1 MKKRIVAIVAIVAL
15 IAIVAVCLTA
25 CNADSIAKKLENK
38 GYEAVAMD
46 AEEAAEEYAFLSS
59 LAEEIKW
66 AAAGIKG
73 ATTAGAVKFG
83 DKETAEEAAKLA
95 SLFFETDTM
104 GSILYFGS
112 TEEALKDVK

>member
-1 MKKRIVAIVAIVAL
+1 MKKKIIALVAIVAL

-38 GYEAVAMD
+38 EYNAVAMN

-59 LAEEIKW
+59 FTEEIKW
-66 AAAGIKG
+66 AVVGTKG
-73 ATTAGAVKFG
+73 LTVAGAVKFG
-83 DKETAEEAAKLA
+83 DKETAEEVAKLA
-95 SLFFETDTM
+95 GVLFKTDTM

>member
-1 MKKRIVAIVAIVAL
+1 
-15 IAIVAVCLTA
+15 
-25 CNADSIAKKLENK
+25 
-38 GYEAVAMD
+38 MD